1 MVETVH
7 LRASYRYA
15 TTRTRDDAVTAA
27 VGALSDPSLRC
38 AFGIVAG
45 GAIGPIV
52 TVDFEVPLFADVD
65 LAVFS
70 LLARGCIES
79 RLQQVQSTVQI

>member
-15 TTRTRDDAVTAA
+15 SARTRDDAVTAA
-27 VGALSDPSLRC
+27 VGALSESSLRY
-38 AFGIVAG
+38 AFTL
-45 GAIGPIV
+45 GPVV